1 MLSGLQNPDEAKEA
15 MKAAEEC
22 RASVLLLILLLFI
35 ITTHCVVIN
44 TMNMKKYKHKYMTQ
58 THDTHKTSR

>member
-22 RASVLLLILLLFI
+22 RASVLLLLFFIYLFI
-35 ITTHCVVIN
+35 
-44 TMNMKKYKHKYMTQ
+44 YF
-58 THDTHKTSR
+58 